1 MHASSGHISLW
12 YILMTLTGVVAA
24 VVVYILTTDVV
35 WTIIALVMTVAVA
48 RRLVGHDAASH

>member
-1 MHASSGHISLW
+1 MHASSDHISLW
-12 YILMTLTGVVAA
+12 YILMTLAGVVAA

-35 WTIIALVMTVAVA
+35 WTVIALVMTVAVA